1 VVDRDL
7 ILRKLADVDQYLLQ
21 LGEYRDISVE
31 QYRGDW
37 KSQRIIERTLQL
49 AIETSLDVVSH
60 VIADRGL
67 RVPATYAEAFDVL
80 GEARLIDENLREAMV
95 GMAKFRN
102 VIVREYARIDPEIAV
117 RILRDHL
124 GDCAFQDGSARLA
137 LATPPIQGDC
147 QCGS

>member
-7 ILRKLADVDQYLLQ
+7 ILRKLADLDQYLLQ
-21 LGEYRDISVE
+21 LGEYRDIRVE

-49 AIETSLDVVSH
+49 AIETCLDVASH
-60 VIADRGL
+60 IIADRGL

-80 GEARLIDENLREAMV
+80 REATLIDEKLREAMV

-102 VIVREYARIDPEIAV
+102 VIVHEYARIDPEIVV

-124 GDCAFQDGSARLA
+124 GDLEHFKTAA
-137 LATPPIQGDC
+137 LAWR
-147 QCGS
+147 

>member
-49 AIETSLDVVSH
+49 AIETCMDVASH

-67 RVPATYAEAFDVL
+67 RIPATYAEAFDVL
-80 GEARLIDENLREAMV
+80 KEAALIEEKLREAMV

-102 VIVREYARIDPEIAV
+102 VIVHEYARIDPEIVV
-117 RILRDHL
+117 RTLRDHL
-124 GDCAFQDGSARLA
+124 GDLA
-137 LATPPIQGDC
+137 HFKTAALGWR
-147 QCGS
+147 

>member
-7 ILRKLADVDQYLLQ
+7 ILRKLADLDQYLLQ

-49 AIETSLDVVSH
+49 AIEACLDVTSH
-60 VIADRGL
+60 IIADRGL

-80 GEARLIDENLREAMV
+80 REATLIDEKLRETMV
-95 GMAKFRN
+95 RMAKFRN
-102 VIVREYARIDPEIAV
+102 VIVHEYARIDPEIVV

-124 GDCAFQDGSARLA
+124 GDIANFKTSALGWR
-137 LATPPIQGDC
+137 
-147 QCGS
+147 